1 MSLLS
6 NLIVRIRGDK
16 TQLDSTLKGAE
27 SSLGRFGGAIKKVG
41 GMIAAAFSVAAI
53 ASFTKNIIGL
63 ASQTEGVKA
72 AFDRLNNPG
81 LLTALRAATRGTVSD
96 LQLMTKAIQAQNFKI
111 PLSQLATYFEFA
123 TKRAI
128 QTGESVDYL
137 VDSII
142 TGIGRKSV
150 LVMDNLGI
158 SAVQLQK
165 EVERTGDFATAAG
178 NIIRSELT
186 SMGEVADTTATKVA
200 SIKTA
205 FENIKTGIGLKITES
220 PLFQGL
226 TNWVNNIGKFA
237 QVPGMS
243 LIQAIYGAT
252 IKPGEFNA
260 ILDESNKKIAENAA
274 LIAKQNE
281 AKAAAA
287 ANQRTVIYAAP
298 GEGGFSHLKGP
309 AGAAGL
315 SPLAGLQEDV
325 IKINEVTEA
334 LQYQEEIVYALTDAF
349 RGMFDNVEGGFDDM
363 IKGMLQSFK
372 RYVQEVIARAAVLAL
387 LNIIAPGSTMA
398 VNAHKSLGGLVPLG
412 GGKELFGN
420 RSVASTGNLQFK
432 IHGKDLVTVLGR
444 Q

>member
-16 TQLDSTLKGAE
+16 TQLDSTLKSAE
-27 SSLGRFGGAIKKVG
+27 GSVSKFGSAVKRVG
-41 GMIAAAFSVAAI
+41 GVIAAAFSVAAI
-53 ASFTKNIIGL
+53 AAFAKNIVGL
-63 ASQTEGVKA
+63 AAQAEGVKA

-81 LLTALRAATRGTVSD
+81 LLTALRTATRGTVSD

-165 EVERTGDFATAAG
+165 EVKRTGDFTAAAG

-186 SMGEVADTTATKVA
+186 SMGDVADTTATKVA

-205 FENIKTGIGLKITES
+205 FENLKTGIGMKITES
-220 PLFQGL
+220 SVFQGI
-226 TNWVNNIGKFA
+226 TNWVSNIGKFA
-237 QVPGMS
+237 QVPGTS
-243 LIQAIYGAT
+243 LLQAIYGAT
-252 IKPGEFNA
+252 IAPKEFNQ
-260 ILDESNKKIAENAA
+260 ILDESNKKITENAIA
-274 LIAKQNE
+274 LAKQQE
-281 AKAAAA
+281 AAAAA
-287 ANQRTVIYAAP
+287 ANIRKVTYAAP
-298 GEGGFSHLKGP
+298 GQGSFSHLKGP
-309 AGAAGL
+309 AGVAGL

-325 IKINEVTEA
+325 IKISEVTQA
-334 LQYQEEIVYALTDAF
+334 LQYQEEMVYALTDAF
-349 RGMFDNVEGGFDDM
+349 RGMFDNVEGGFDEM

-398 VNAHKSLGGLVPLG
+398 VNAHKNLGSLVPLG
-412 GGKELFGN
+412 GGKGLFGN